1 MKPLIVRIGEE
12 RFYSLEN
19 KQIVHFVEND
29 EANIFLNDIENY
41 PHAFILACLMDK
53 QVKSERA
60 WEIPY
65 KIYKIFGTFEIN
77 QLAKVTLNE
86 YINIFEKN
94 RLHRFNKDSAKIFY
108 DAIHKIIHDYNG
120 DASTIWK
127 KKPSSAKVVYE
138 LLQFNG
144 CGLKI
149 ATMTANILA
158 RQFKIEFS
166 DYYSIDIS
174 TDVHINRVMKRMGFI
189 TKNADNTMIIYKAR
203 ELNPEFPGIIDFSCW
218 EIGRKYCR
226 PKNPKCIECLVRS
239 ECKKILEE

>member
-65 KIYKIFGTFEIN
+65 KIRKIFGTFEIN
-77 QLAKVTLNE
+77 ELAKVTLNE

-120 DASTIWK
+120 DVSTIWK
-127 KKPSSAKVVYE
+127 NKPSSAKVVYE

-166 DYYSIDIS
+166 DYYSIDLS

-189 TKNADNTMIIYKAR
+189 PKNADNTMIIYKAR

-218 EIGRKYCR
+218 EIGRKYCK